1 MGGKQPKVILTYQ
14 ESAIGG
20 AIDKVMPGTL
30 HRAINIDSKA
40 VANNEAYEVALNGLD
55 RTLKEVE
62 LILKNLPL
70 SFAVEIDETVQQDG
84 NSNLLRPLGDPTKMR
99 HKGRTK
105 RLKSFLDNPKKRRV
119 GKTGRKSGQINC
131 SQDENLLHSNIIP
144 VQVLEFE

>member
-20 AIDKVMPGTL
+20 PIDKVMP
-30 HRAINIDSKA
+30 

-105 RLKSFLDNPKKRRV
+105 RLKSFLDNPKKTRV
-119 GKTGRKSGQINC
+119 GKTGRKSGKC
-131 SQDENLLHSNIIP
+131 KNI
-144 VQVLEFE
+144 LR